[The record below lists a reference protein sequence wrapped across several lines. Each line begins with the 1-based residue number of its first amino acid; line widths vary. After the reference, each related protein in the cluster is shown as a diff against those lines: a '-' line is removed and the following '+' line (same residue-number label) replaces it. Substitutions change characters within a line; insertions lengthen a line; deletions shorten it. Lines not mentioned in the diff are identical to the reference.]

1 MFLRQAL
8 DRIHQFSADQLNGLS
23 DLLCPELINQCLE
36 DTGVATLRKRRL
48 LMELMVWSIVGMSL
62 YRHLSMSKVVSQLDI
77 LLPGKKPFVAP
88 SAIIHARKKLGH
100 EPVEAVFNQT
110 QQLWHEKTPHP
121 DWYGLTLH
129 A

>member
-48 LMELMVWSIVGMSL
+48 PMELMVWSV
-62 YRHLSMSKVVSQLDI
+62 
-77 LLPGKKPFVAP
+77 
-88 SAIIHARKKLGH
+88 
-100 EPVEAVFNQT
+100 
-110 QQLWHEKTPHP
+110 
-121 DWYGLTLH
+121 
-129 A
+129 